1 MDPEELEDRWQ
12 YKSQEVSHAIAA
24 WRAAHPTAT
33 LAEIEAAVDMQVN
46 QLRAR
51 MIEAVALASPLEQAA
66 TSALTCPACGKSLQR
81 RGKRSRRLQT
91 QGDQSITLERSYQSC
106 PHCGYSFFPPR

>member
-1 MDPEELEDRWQ
+1 MNPEDLEQHWQ
-12 YKSQEVSHAIAA
+12 QKSQDVSHAIAQ
-24 WRAAHPTAT
+24 WRQAHPTAT
-33 LAEIEAAVDMQVN
+33 LAEIEAAVDIQMN

-51 MIEAVALASPLEQAA
+51 MIEEVALASPLEHASSSSQ
-66 TSALTCPACGKSLQR
+66 TCPACGLPMQA

-91 QGDQSITLERSYQSC
+91 QGNQSITLQRRYQSC